1 MAVMK
6 FDYDSVLARL
16 KARVLSKLD
25 GENLLLFSTNS
36 AFLEAAAEEFADADM
51 YDEFLTREAV
61 WETAQGYNSIMKQVS
76 FYDYKPHRKVGST
89 GYIRVSTSKTFD
101 GSWGTN
107 ITIPKFTQM
116 SGGGLTFLS
125 KESTYLAANANYVDI
140 PVIQGEKTEK
150 TIEIT
155 STAYPELRYAAI
167 VIKDPDIENSLY
179 SVKVNGILW
188 TEVDS
193 IRLATSNE
201 DLYYTLQ
208 TLSDFSG
215 VEITFGNGVFGKKLE
230 YGDIVTFEYL
240 QTKGEDGNVL
250 SGGIITSVDTALKD
264 ESGSDV
270 ELFCTNLD
278 ALVGGSDYESVESI
292 RSTAPLSFQT
302 GNRAISS
309 SDYATLIKQT
319 NLVDKVQVWGEKE
332 INEDAGNKPGTYVEA
347 SENLIYITG
356 ITIDPETGIGLPLSE
371 SSKSLIR
378 EALNDKKGTTDILQ
392 FIDTQ
397 VVYVTFESEVYISN
411 TKYSSEQ
418 VIGNVHNALAS
429 EYSLSEAA
437 YKKNLYFSDYYKTID
452 AAEGVDHHRTTLSFS
467 EFFKFSSAYLV
478 SMNINLANI
487 MPGTVKLYIRDTAAD
502 GEWSQLGH
510 DNGSGILVGDQI
522 NPDDPSQGSY
532 DLNSATISYIDGA
545 IGDIII
551 TYGLDQPFSNYEIR
565 VDFALQD
572 SEEGDL
578 NLKYRQQLFAYY
590 KDKIITHIMGVA

>member
-155 STAYPELRYAAI
+155 STAYPELRYASIAI
-167 VIKDPDIENSLY
+167 EDPNIENSLY

-188 TEVDS
+188 TEVNS

-250 SGGIITSVDTALKD
+250 SGGIITSVNTALKD
-264 ESGSDV
+264 ESGTDV

-392 FIDTQ
+392 FVDTQ

-467 EFFKFSSAYLV
+467 ELFKFSSAYLV

-522 NPDDPSQGSY
+522 DPDDPSQGSY
-532 DLNSATISYIDGA
+532 DLNSATISYTDGA
-545 IGDIII
+545 IDDIII

>member
-1 MAVMK
+1 MAIMK

-125 KESTYLAANANYVDI
+125 KESTYLAANADYVDI

-150 TIEIT
+150 TVEIT

-179 SVKVNGILW
+179 SVKVNGVLW
-188 TEVDS
+188 TEVNS

-250 SGGIITSVDTALKD
+250 SGGIITSVDTTLKD
-264 ESGSDV
+264 ESGTDV

-356 ITIDPETGIGLPLSE
+356 ITVDPETGIGLPLSE

-392 FIDTQ
+392 FVDTQ

-510 DNGSGILVGDQI
+510 DNGSGILIGDQI
-522 NPDDPSQGSY
+522 DPDDPSRGSY
-532 DLNSATISYIDGA
+532 DLNSATISYLDGA
-545 IGDIII
+545 IGDVII

>member
-1 MAVMK
+1 MAIMK

-155 STAYPELRYAAI
+155 STAYPELRYASIA
-167 VIKDPDIENSLY
+167 IKDPNIENSLY
-179 SVKVNGILW
+179 SVKVNGVLW
-188 TEVDS
+188 TEVNS

-264 ESGSDV
+264 ESGTDV

-392 FIDTQ
+392 FVDTQ

-429 EYSLSEAA
+429 EYSLLEAA

-467 EFFKFSSAYLV
+467 EFFKFSSAYSV

-510 DNGSGILVGDQI
+510 DNGSGILIGDQI
-522 NPDDPSQGSY
+522 NPSDPSQGSY
-532 DLNSATISYIDGA
+532 DLNSATISYLDGA
-545 IGDIII
+545 IGDVII
-551 TYGLDQPFSNYEIR
+551 TYGLNQPFSNYEIR

>member
-1 MAVMK
+1 MAIMK

-107 ITIPKFTQM
+107 TTIPKFTQM

-125 KESTYLAANANYVDI
+125 KESTYLAANADYVDI

-150 TIEIT
+150 TVEIT
-155 STAYPELRYAAI
+155 STAYPELRYATI

-179 SVKVNGILW
+179 SVKVNGVLW
-188 TEVDS
+188 TEVNS

-264 ESGSDV
+264 ESGTDV

-356 ITIDPETGIGLPLSE
+356 ITVDPETGIGLPLSE

-392 FIDTQ
+392 FVDTQ

-418 VIGNVHNALAS
+418 VIGNIHNALAS
-429 EYSLSEAA
+429 EYSLSKAA

-510 DNGSGILVGDQI
+510 DNGSGILIGDQI
-522 NPDDPSQGSY
+522 NPSDPSQGSY

-551 TYGLDQPFSNYEIR
+551 TYGLNQPFSNYEIR

>member
-1 MAVMK
+1 MAIMK

-16 KARVLSKLD
+16 KTRVLSKLD

-36 AFLEAAAEEFADADM
+36 AILEAAAEEFADADL

-76 FYDYKPHRKVGST
+76 FYGYKPHRKVGST
-89 GYIRVSTSKTFD
+89 GYIRVSTSKTFV

-125 KESTYLAANANYVDI
+125 KESTYLAANADYVDV

-155 STAYPELRYAAI
+155 STTYPELRYAAI

-179 SVKVNGILW
+179 SVKVNGVLW

-201 DLYYTLQ
+201 DLYYILQ
-208 TLSDFSG
+208 PLSDFSG

-240 QTKGEDGNVL
+240 RTKGEDGNVL
-250 SGGIITSVDTALKD
+250 SGGIITSVDTSLKD
-264 ESGSDV
+264 ERGTDV

-392 FIDTQ
+392 FVDTQ
-397 VVYVTFESEVYISN
+397 IIYVTFESEIYISN

-478 SMNINLANI
+478 SMNINLVNI
-487 MPGTVKLYIRDTAAD
+487 MPGTVKLYIRDTSAD

-510 DNGSGILVGDQI
+510 DNGSGILIGDQI
-522 NPDDPSQGSY
+522 DPSDPDQGNY
-532 DLNSATISYIDGA
+532 DLNSATISYLDGT
-545 IGDIII
+545 IGDVII

-565 VDFALQD
+565 VDFTLQD

-590 KDKIITHIMGVA
+590 KNRIITHIMGVA

>member
-107 ITIPKFTQM
+107 ITIPNFTQM

-155 STAYPELRYAAI
+155 STAYPELRYASIA
-167 VIKDPDIENSLY
+167 IKDPDIENSLY
-179 SVKVNGILW
+179 SVKVNGVLW

-356 ITIDPETGIGLPLSE
+356 ITVDLETGIGLPLSE

-392 FIDTQ
+392 FVDTQ

-510 DNGSGILVGDQI
+510 DNGSGILIGDQI
-522 NPDDPSQGSY
+522 DPNDPSRGSY

-545 IGDIII
+545 IGDVII

>member
-1 MAVMK
+1 MK

-155 STAYPELRYAAI
+155 STAYPELRYASIA
-167 VIKDPDIENSLY
+167 IKDPDIENSLY
-179 SVKVNGILW
+179 SVKVNGVLW

-230 YGDIVTFEYL
+230 YGDIITFEYL

-264 ESGSDV
+264 ESGTDV

-378 EALNDKKGTTDILQ
+378 EALNDKKGTTDILR
-392 FIDTQ
+392 FVDTQ

-510 DNGSGILVGDQI
+510 DNGSGILIGDQI
-522 NPDDPSQGSY
+522 DPSDPSKGSY

-551 TYGLDQPFSNYEIR
+551 TYGLNQPFSNYEIR

>member
-1 MAVMK
+1 MAIMK

-125 KESTYLAANANYVDI
+125 KESTYLAANADYVDI

-150 TIEIT
+150 TVEIT

-179 SVKVNGILW
+179 SVKVNGVLW
-188 TEVDS
+188 TEVNS

-264 ESGSDV
+264 ESGTDV

-332 INEDAGNKPGTYVEA
+332 INEDAGNRPGTYVEA

-356 ITIDPETGIGLPLSE
+356 ITVDPETGIGLPLSE

-392 FIDTQ
+392 FVDTQ

-418 VIGNVHNALAS
+418 VIGNIHNALAS
-429 EYSLSEAA
+429 EYSLSKAA

-510 DNGSGILVGDQI
+510 DNGSGILIGDQI

-551 TYGLDQPFSNYEIR
+551 TYGLNQPFSNYEIR

>member
-1 MAVMK
+1 MAIMK

-125 KESTYLAANANYVDI
+125 KESTYLAANADYVDI

-150 TIEIT
+150 TVEIT
-155 STAYPELRYAAI
+155 STAYPELRYASIA
-167 VIKDPDIENSLY
+167 IKDPDIENSLY
-179 SVKVNGILW
+179 SVKVNGVLW
-188 TEVDS
+188 TEVNS

-264 ESGSDV
+264 ESGTDV

-356 ITIDPETGIGLPLSE
+356 ITVDPETGIGLPLSE

-392 FIDTQ
+392 FVDTQ
-397 VVYVTFESEVYISN
+397 VVYITFESEVYISN

-418 VIGNVHNALAS
+418 VIGNIHNALAS
-429 EYSLSEAA
+429 EYSLSKAA

-510 DNGSGILVGDQI
+510 DNGSGILIGDQI
-522 NPDDPSQGSY
+522 DPDDPSRGSY

-551 TYGLDQPFSNYEIR
+551 TYGLNQPFSNYEIR

-578 NLKYRQQLFAYY
+578 NLKYRQQLFAFY

>member
-16 KARVLSKLD
+16 KARVLSKLG

-101 GSWGTN
+101 GSWGTKV
-107 ITIPKFTQM
+107 TIPKFTQM

-155 STAYPELRYAAI
+155 STAYPELKYASI

-188 TEVDS
+188 TEVNS

-250 SGGIITSVDTALKD
+250 SGGIITSVDTTLKD
-264 ESGSDV
+264 ESGTDV

-278 ALVGGSDYESVESI
+278 ALVGGSDYESIESI

-392 FIDTQ
+392 FVDTQ

-418 VIGNVHNALAS
+418 VIGNIHNALAS
-429 EYSLSEAA
+429 EYSLLEAV

-522 NPDDPSQGSY
+522 DPDDPSQGSY
-532 DLNSATISYIDGA
+532 DLNSATISYTDGA

-551 TYGLDQPFSNYEIR
+551 TYGLNQPFSNYEIR

>member
-155 STAYPELRYAAI
+155 STAYPELRYASIA
-167 VIKDPDIENSLY
+167 IKDPDIENSLY
-179 SVKVNGILW
+179 SVKVNGVLW

-392 FIDTQ
+392 FVDTQ

-522 NPDDPSQGSY
+522 DPDDPSQGSY
-532 DLNSATISYIDGA
+532 DLNSATISYSDGT
-545 IGDIII
+545 IGDMII

>member
-16 KARVLSKLD
+16 KARVLSKLE

-140 PVIQGEKTEK
+140 PVIQGEKIEK

-155 STAYPELRYAAI
+155 SAAYPELRYASIA
-167 VIKDPDIENSLY
+167 IKDPDIENSLY
-179 SVKVNGILW
+179 SVKVNGVLW

-392 FIDTQ
+392 FVDTQ

-478 SMNINLANI
+478 SMNINLANV

-522 NPDDPSQGSY
+522 DPDDPSQGSY
-532 DLNSATISYIDGA
+532 DLNSATIFYSDGT
-545 IGDIII
+545 IGDMII

>member
-1 MAVMK
+1 MAIMK

-125 KESTYLAANANYVDI
+125 KESTYLAANADYVDI

-150 TIEIT
+150 TVEIT

-179 SVKVNGILW
+179 SVKVNGVLW
-188 TEVDS
+188 TEVNS

-264 ESGSDV
+264 ESGTDV

-356 ITIDPETGIGLPLSE
+356 ITVDPETGIGLPLSE

-392 FIDTQ
+392 FVDTQ

-418 VIGNVHNALAS
+418 VIGNIHNALAS

-510 DNGSGILVGDQI
+510 DNGSGILIGDQI

-551 TYGLDQPFSNYEIR
+551 TYGLNQPFSNYEIR

>member
-1 MAVMK
+1 
-6 FDYDSVLARL
+6 
-16 KARVLSKLD
+16 
-25 GENLLLFSTNS
+25 
-36 AFLEAAAEEFADADM
+36 
-51 YDEFLTREAV
+51 
-61 WETAQGYNSIMKQVS
+61 MKQVS

-155 STAYPELRYAAI
+155 STAYPELRYASIA
-167 VIKDPDIENSLY
+167 IKDPDIENSLY
-179 SVKVNGILW
+179 SVKVNGVLW

-264 ESGSDV
+264 ESGTDV

-392 FIDTQ
+392 FVDTQ

-487 MPGTVKLYIRDTAAD
+487 MPGTVKLYIRDAAAD

-522 NPDDPSQGSY
+522 DPDDPSQGSY
-532 DLNSATISYIDGA
+532 DLNSATISYSDGT
-545 IGDIII
+545 IGDMII

>member
-6 FDYDSVLARL
+6 FDYDSVLVRL

-155 STAYPELRYAAI
+155 STAYPELRYASIA
-167 VIKDPDIENSLY
+167 IKDPDIENSLY
-179 SVKVNGILW
+179 SVKVNGVLW

-392 FIDTQ
+392 FVDTQ

-522 NPDDPSQGSY
+522 DPDDPSQGSY
-532 DLNSATISYIDGA
+532 DLNSATISYSDGT
-545 IGDIII
+545 IGDMII

>member
-1 MAVMK
+1 MAIMK

-125 KESTYLAANANYVDI
+125 KESTYLAANADYVDI

-150 TIEIT
+150 IVEIT
-155 STAYPELRYAAI
+155 STAYPELRYASIA
-167 VIKDPDIENSLY
+167 IKDPNIENSLY
-179 SVKVNGILW
+179 SVKVNGVLW
-188 TEVDS
+188 TEVNS

-264 ESGSDV
+264 ESGTDV

-356 ITIDPETGIGLPLSE
+356 ITVDPETGIGLPLSE

-392 FIDTQ
+392 FVDTQ

-418 VIGNVHNALAS
+418 VIGNIHNALAS
-429 EYSLSEAA
+429 EYSLSKAA

-510 DNGSGILVGDQI
+510 DNGSGILIGDQI

-551 TYGLDQPFSNYEIR
+551 TYGLNQPFSNYEIR

>member
-1 MAVMK
+1 MAIMK

-125 KESTYLAANANYVDI
+125 KESTYLAANADYVDI

-150 TIEIT
+150 TVEIT

-179 SVKVNGILW
+179 SVKVNGVLW
-188 TEVDS
+188 TEVNS

-264 ESGSDV
+264 ESGTDV

-392 FIDTQ
+392 FVDTQ

-418 VIGNVHNALAS
+418 VIGNVHRALAS

-510 DNGSGILVGDQI
+510 DNGSGILIGDQI
-522 NPDDPSQGSY
+522 DPDDPSRGSY

-551 TYGLDQPFSNYEIR
+551 TYGLNQPFSNYEIR

>member
-76 FYDYKPHRKVGST
+76 FYDYKPHRKAGST

-155 STAYPELRYAAI
+155 STTYPELRYASIA
-167 VIKDPDIENSLY
+167 IKDPDIENSLY
-179 SVKVNGILW
+179 SVKVNGVLW

-264 ESGSDV
+264 ESGTDV

-319 NLVDKVQVWGEKE
+319 NLVNKVQVWGEKE

-378 EALNDKKGTTDILQ
+378 EALNDKKGTTDILR
-392 FIDTQ
+392 FVDTQ

-418 VIGNVHNALAS
+418 VIRNIHNALVS

-437 YKKNLYFSDYYKTID
+437 YKENLYFSDYYKTID

-522 NPDDPSQGSY
+522 DPDDPSQGSY
-532 DLNSATISYIDGA
+532 DLNSATISYSDGT
-545 IGDIII
+545 IGDMII

>member
-150 TIEIT
+150 TVEIT

-179 SVKVNGILW
+179 SVKVNGVLW
-188 TEVDS
+188 TEVNS

-332 INEDAGNKPGTYVEA
+332 INEDAGNKPGTYVES

-356 ITIDPETGIGLPLSE
+356 ITVDPETGIGLPLSE

-392 FIDTQ
+392 FVDTQ

-418 VIGNVHNALAS
+418 VIGNVHSALAS
-429 EYSLSEAA
+429 EYSLLGAA

-510 DNGSGILVGDQI
+510 DNGSGILIGDQI
-522 NPDDPSQGSY
+522 DPDDPSQGSY
-532 DLNSATISYIDGA
+532 DLNSATISYLDGA

>member
-1 MAVMK
+1 MAIMK

-125 KESTYLAANANYVDI
+125 KESTYLAANADYVDI

-150 TIEIT
+150 TVEIT

-179 SVKVNGILW
+179 SVKVNGVLW
-188 TEVDS
+188 TEVNS

-215 VEITFGNGVFGKKLE
+215 VEITFGNGVFRKKLE
-230 YGDIVTFEYL
+230 YGDIITFEYL
-240 QTKGEDGNVL
+240 RTKGEDGNVL

-356 ITIDPETGIGLPLSE
+356 ITVDPETGIGLPLSE

-378 EALNDKKGTTDILQ
+378 EALNDKKCTTDILH
-392 FIDTQ
+392 FVDTQ
-397 VVYVTFESEVYISN
+397 VVYITFESEVYISN

-418 VIGNVHNALAS
+418 VIGNIHKALAS
-429 EYSLSEAA
+429 RYSLSEAA

-510 DNGSGILVGDQI
+510 DNGSGILIGDQI
-522 NPDDPSQGSY
+522 DPDDPSRGSY

-578 NLKYRQQLFAYY
+578 NLKYRQQLFAFY

>member
-107 ITIPKFTQM
+107 IAIPKFTQM

-155 STAYPELRYAAI
+155 STAYPELRYASIA
-167 VIKDPDIENSLY
+167 IKDPDIENSLY

-264 ESGSDV
+264 ESGTNV

-392 FIDTQ
+392 FVDTQ

-418 VIGNVHNALAS
+418 VIRNVHNALAS

-487 MPGTVKLYIRDTAAD
+487 MPGTVKLYIRDTAD

-510 DNGSGILVGDQI
+510 DNGSGILIGDQI
-522 NPDDPSQGSY
+522 DPNDPSRGSY
-532 DLNSATISYIDGA
+532 DLNSATISYVDGD
-545 IGDIII
+545 IGDIVI

-572 SEEGDL
+572 SEGGDL

>member
-1 MAVMK
+1 MAIMK

-125 KESTYLAANANYVDI
+125 KESTYLAANADYVDI

-150 TIEIT
+150 TVEIT
-155 STAYPELRYAAI
+155 STAYPELRYASIA
-167 VIKDPDIENSLY
+167 IKDPDIENSLY
-179 SVKVNGILW
+179 SVKVNGVLW
-188 TEVDS
+188 TEVNS

-264 ESGSDV
+264 ESGTDV

-356 ITIDPETGIGLPLSE
+356 ITVDPETGIGLPLSE

-392 FIDTQ
+392 FVDTQ
-397 VVYVTFESEVYISN
+397 VVYITFESEVYISN

-418 VIGNVHNALAS
+418 VIGNIHNALAS
-429 EYSLSEAA
+429 EYSLSKAA

-510 DNGSGILVGDQI
+510 DNGSGILIGDQI

-551 TYGLDQPFSNYEIR
+551 TYGLNQPFSNYEIR

-578 NLKYRQQLFAYY
+578 NLKYRQQLFAFY

>member
-155 STAYPELRYAAI
+155 STAYPELKYASIA
-167 VIKDPDIENSLY
+167 IKDPNIENSLY

-250 SGGIITSVDTALKD
+250 SGGIITSVDTTLKD
-264 ESGSDV
+264 ESGTDV

-392 FIDTQ
+392 FVDTQ

-522 NPDDPSQGSY
+522 DPDDPSQGSY
-532 DLNSATISYIDGA
+532 DLNSATISYTDGA

-551 TYGLDQPFSNYEIR
+551 TYGLNQPFSNYEIR

-572 SEEGDL
+572 SEKGDL

>member
-1 MAVMK
+1 MAIVK

-36 AFLEAAAEEFADADM
+36 AFLEAAAEEFADADL

-89 GYIRVSTSKTFD
+89 GYIRVSTSKTFE

-125 KESTYLAANANYVDI
+125 KESTYLAANADYVDI

-179 SVKVNGILW
+179 SVKVNGVLW

-230 YGDIVTFEYL
+230 YGDIITFEYL
-240 QTKGEDGNVL
+240 RTKGEDGNVL
-250 SGGIITSVDTALKD
+250 SGGIITSVDTSLKD
-264 ESGSDV
+264 ESGTDV

-332 INEDAGNKPGTYVEA
+332 INEDAGNRPGTYVEA

-392 FIDTQ
+392 FVDTQ

-437 YKKNLYFSDYYKTID
+437 YKKDLYFSDYYKTID

-510 DNGSGILVGDQI
+510 DNGSGILIGDQI
-522 NPDDPSQGSY
+522 DPSDPSQGSY
-532 DLNSATISYIDGA
+532 DLNSATISYLDGT
-545 IGDIII
+545 IGDVII

>member
-36 AFLEAAAEEFADADM
+36 AFLEAAAEEFADADL

-89 GYIRVSTSKTFD
+89 GYIRVSTSRTFD

-125 KESTYLAANANYVDI
+125 KESTYLAANADYVDI

-167 VIKDPDIENSLY
+167 AIKDPDIENSLY
-179 SVKVNGILW
+179 SVKVNGVLW

-250 SGGIITSVDTALKD
+250 SGGIITSVDTSLKD
-264 ESGSDV
+264 ESGTDV
-270 ELFCTNLD
+270 ELFCANLD

-356 ITIDPETGIGLPLSE
+356 ITVDPETGIGLPLSE

-392 FIDTQ
+392 FVDTQ

-418 VIGNVHNALAS
+418 VIGNVHNALTS
-429 EYSLSEAA
+429 EYNLSEAA

-532 DLNSATISYIDGA
+532 DLNSATISYLDGA

-578 NLKYRQQLFAYY
+578 NLIYRQQLFAYY

>member
-1 MAVMK
+1 MAIMK

-125 KESTYLAANANYVDI
+125 KESTYLAANADYVDI

-150 TIEIT
+150 TVEIT

-179 SVKVNGILW
+179 SVKVNGVLW
-188 TEVDS
+188 TEVNS

-264 ESGSDV
+264 ESGTDV

-332 INEDAGNKPGTYVEA
+332 INEDAGNRPGTYVEA

-356 ITIDPETGIGLPLSE
+356 ITVDPETGIGLPLSE

-392 FIDTQ
+392 FVDTQ

-418 VIGNVHNALAS
+418 VIGNIHNALAS

-510 DNGSGILVGDQI
+510 DNGSGILIGDQI

-551 TYGLDQPFSNYEIR
+551 TYGLNQPFSNYEIR

>member
-1 MAVMK
+1 MAIMK

-155 STAYPELRYAAI
+155 STAYPELRYASIA
-167 VIKDPDIENSLY
+167 IKDPDIENSLY
-179 SVKVNGILW
+179 SVKVNGVLW
-188 TEVDS
+188 TEVNS

-230 YGDIVTFEYL
+230 YGDIITFEYL
-240 QTKGEDGNVL
+240 RTKGADGNVL

-264 ESGSDV
+264 ESGTDV

-392 FIDTQ
+392 FVDTQ

-418 VIGNVHNALAS
+418 VIGNIHNALAS
-429 EYSLSEAA
+429 EYSLSKAA

-510 DNGSGILVGDQI
+510 DNGSGILIGDQI
-522 NPDDPSQGSY
+522 DPDDPSRGSY

-551 TYGLDQPFSNYEIR
+551 TYGLNQPFSNYEIR

-590 KDKIITHIMGVA
+590 KDKIITHIMGVV

>member
-107 ITIPKFTQM
+107 IAIPKFTQM

-155 STAYPELRYAAI
+155 STAFPELRYASIA
-167 VIKDPDIENSLY
+167 IKDPDIENSLY

-264 ESGSDV
+264 ESGTNV

-332 INEDAGNKPGTYVEA
+332 INEDAGNKPGTYVEV

-356 ITIDPETGIGLPLSE
+356 ITIDPKTGIGLPLSE

-392 FIDTQ
+392 FVDTQ

-418 VIGNVHNALAS
+418 VIRNVHNALAS

-452 AAEGVDHHRTTLSFS
+452 ATEGVDHHRTTLSFS

-510 DNGSGILVGDQI
+510 DNGSGILIGDQI
-522 NPDDPSQGSY
+522 DPDDPSRGSY
-532 DLNSATISYIDGA
+532 DLNSATISYLDGT
-545 IGDIII
+545 IGDVII
-551 TYGLDQPFSNYEIR
+551 TYGLNQPFSNYEIR

-572 SEEGDL
+572 SEKGDL

>member
-150 TIEIT
+150 TVEIT

-179 SVKVNGILW
+179 SIKVNGVLW
-188 TEVDS
+188 TEVNS

-230 YGDIVTFEYL
+230 YGDIITFEYL

-264 ESGSDV
+264 ESGTNV

-392 FIDTQ
+392 FVDTQ

-418 VIGNVHNALAS
+418 VIGNIHRALAS
-429 EYSLSEAA
+429 EYSLSEAT

-510 DNGSGILVGDQI
+510 DNSSGILIGDQI
-522 NPDDPSQGSY
+522 DPDDPSRGSY

-551 TYGLDQPFSNYEIR
+551 TYGLNQPFSNYEIR

>member
-125 KESTYLAANANYVDI
+125 KESTYLAANTNYVDI

-155 STAYPELRYAAI
+155 STAYPELRYASIA
-167 VIKDPDIENSLY
+167 IKDPDIENSLY
-179 SVKVNGILW
+179 SVKVNGVLW

-264 ESGSDV
+264 ESGTDV

-392 FIDTQ
+392 FVDTQ

-418 VIGNVHNALAS
+418 VIGNVHSALAS

-522 NPDDPSQGSY
+522 DPDDPSQGSY
-532 DLNSATISYIDGA
+532 DLNSATISYSDGT
-545 IGDIII
+545 IGDMII

-578 NLKYRQQLFAYY
+578 TLKYRQQLFAYY

>member
-155 STAYPELRYAAI
+155 STAYPELRYASIA
-167 VIKDPDIENSLY
+167 IKDPDIENSLY
-179 SVKVNGILW
+179 SVKVNGVLW

-264 ESGSDV
+264 EGGTDV

-392 FIDTQ
+392 FVDTQ

-522 NPDDPSQGSY
+522 DPDDPSQGSY
-532 DLNSATISYIDGA
+532 DLNSATISYSDGT
-545 IGDIII
+545 IGDMII

>member
-1 MAVMK
+1 MAIMK

-36 AFLEAAAEEFADADM
+36 AFLEAAAEEFADADL

-89 GYIRVSTSKTFD
+89 GYIRVSTSKTFE

-125 KESTYLAANANYVDI
+125 KESTYLAANADYVDI

-179 SVKVNGILW
+179 SVKVNGVLW

-230 YGDIVTFEYL
+230 YGDIITFEYL
-240 QTKGEDGNVL
+240 RTKGEDGNVL
-250 SGGIITSVDTALKD
+250 SGGIITSVDTSLKD
-264 ESGSDV
+264 ESGTDV

-392 FIDTQ
+392 FVDTQ
-397 VVYVTFESEVYISN
+397 IVYVTFESEVYISN

-510 DNGSGILVGDQI
+510 DNGSGILIGDQI
-522 NPDDPSQGSY
+522 DPSDPSQGSY
-532 DLNSATISYIDGA
+532 DLNSATISYLDGT
-545 IGDIII
+545 IGDVII

>member
-1 MAVMK
+1 MAIMK

-125 KESTYLAANANYVDI
+125 KESTYLAANADYVDI

-150 TIEIT
+150 TVEIT

-179 SVKVNGILW
+179 SVKVNGVLW
-188 TEVDS
+188 TEVNS

-264 ESGSDV
+264 ESGTDV

-332 INEDAGNKPGTYVEA
+332 INEDAGNRPGTYVEA

-356 ITIDPETGIGLPLSE
+356 ITVDPETGIGLPLSE

-392 FIDTQ
+392 FVDTQ

-418 VIGNVHNALAS
+418 VIGNIHNALAS

-510 DNGSGILVGDQI
+510 DNGSGILIGDQI

-545 IGDIII
+545 IGDVII
-551 TYGLDQPFSNYEIR
+551 TYGLNQPFSNYEIR

>member
-1 MAVMK
+1 MAIMK

-125 KESTYLAANANYVDI
+125 KESTYLAANADYVDI

-150 TIEIT
+150 TVEIT

-179 SVKVNGILW
+179 SVKVNGVLW
-188 TEVDS
+188 TEVNS

-264 ESGSDV
+264 ESGTDV

-356 ITIDPETGIGLPLSE
+356 ITVDPETGIGLPLSE

-392 FIDTQ
+392 FVDTQ

-418 VIGNVHNALAS
+418 VIGNVHRALAS

-510 DNGSGILVGDQI
+510 DNGSGILIGDQI
-522 NPDDPSQGSY
+522 DPNDPSRGSY

-551 TYGLDQPFSNYEIR
+551 TYGLNQPFSNYEIR

>member
-1 MAVMK
+1 MAIMK

-125 KESTYLAANANYVDI
+125 KESTYLAANADYVDI

-150 TIEIT
+150 TVEIT

-167 VIKDPDIENSLY
+167 VIKDPNIENSLY
-179 SVKVNGILW
+179 SVKVNGVLW
-188 TEVDS
+188 TEVNS

-356 ITIDPETGIGLPLSE
+356 ITVDPETGIGLPLSE

-392 FIDTQ
+392 FVDTQ

-510 DNGSGILVGDQI
+510 DNGSGILIGDQI
-522 NPDDPSQGSY
+522 DPNDPSRGSY

-551 TYGLDQPFSNYEIR
+551 TYGLNQPFSNYEIR

>member
-155 STAYPELRYAAI
+155 SVAYPELRYASIA
-167 VIKDPDIENSLY
+167 IKDPDIENSLY
-179 SVKVNGILW
+179 SVKVNGVLW

-230 YGDIVTFEYL
+230 YGDIITFEYL

-264 ESGSDV
+264 ESGTDV

-378 EALNDKKGTTDILQ
+378 EALNDKKGTTDILR
-392 FIDTQ
+392 FVDTQ

-418 VIGNVHNALAS
+418 VIRNVHNALAS
-429 EYSLSEAA
+429 EYSLSKAA

-510 DNGSGILVGDQI
+510 DNGSGILIGDQI
-522 NPDDPSQGSY
+522 DPSDPSKGSY

-551 TYGLDQPFSNYEIR
+551 TYGLNQPFSNYEIR

>member
-1 MAVMK
+1 MAIMK

-125 KESTYLAANANYVDI
+125 KESTYLAANADYVDI

-155 STAYPELRYAAI
+155 SAAYPELRYASIA
-167 VIKDPDIENSLY
+167 IKDPNIENSLY

-193 IRLATSNE
+193 IRLATSNA

-250 SGGIITSVDTALKD
+250 SGGIITSVDTTLKD
-264 ESGSDV
+264 ESGTDV

-332 INEDAGNKPGTYVEA
+332 INEDAGNKPGTYVEV

-356 ITIDPETGIGLPLSE
+356 ITIDSETGIGLPLSE

-378 EALNDKKGTTDILQ
+378 KALNDKKGTTDILQ
-392 FIDTQ
+392 FVDTQ

-418 VIGNVHNALAS
+418 VIRNVHNALAS
-429 EYSLSEAA
+429 EYNLSEAA

-487 MPGTVKLYIRDTAAD
+487 MPGTIKLYIRDTAAD

-510 DNGSGILVGDQI
+510 DNGSGILIGDQI
-522 NPDDPSQGSY
+522 DPSDPSQGSY
-532 DLNSATISYIDGA
+532 DLNSATISYADGA
-545 IGDIII
+545 IGDVII
-551 TYGLDQPFSNYEIR
+551 TYGLNQPFSNYEIR

-572 SEEGDL
+572 SEKGDL

>member
-1 MAVMK
+1 MAIMK

-76 FYDYKPHRKVGST
+76 FYDYKPHRKVGSA

-155 STAYPELRYAAI
+155 STAYPELRYASIA
-167 VIKDPDIENSLY
+167 IKDPDIENSLY
-179 SVKVNGILW
+179 SVKVNGVLW
-188 TEVDS
+188 TEVNS

-240 QTKGEDGNVL
+240 PTKGEDGNVL

-332 INEDAGNKPGTYVEA
+332 INEDAGNKPGTYVES

-356 ITIDPETGIGLPLSE
+356 ITVDPETGIGLPLSE

-392 FIDTQ
+392 FVDTQ

-522 NPDDPSQGSY
+522 DPDDPSQGSY
-532 DLNSATISYIDGA
+532 DLNSATISYLDGT
-545 IGDIII
+545 IGDVII